1 LAAAGDD
8 QPAPVTHDEPPHEP
22 ADQHGYVLRGLHGLA
37 SAVPR
42 AGSMAGHL
50 GAATVTG
57 ALLVTGLE
65 GKNIGGHFPFS
76 LSHFLILSWPFL
88 VALSLSLSLSVCLSV
103 CLSVSFS
110 VCLSASAGELE
121 PSAHPLLCA
130 NLEKI
135 MAGEEKWF
143 NEQAAGVT
151 GTILKTYGSRFT
163 LILAY

>member
-1 LAAAGDD
+1 MMHRLDTRSLHVLAPQQYGEACPQQQPAAAARRRLGTVTKQIVTGSSSVAVLAAAGDD
-8 QPAPVTHDEPPHEP
+8 QPAPATHDEPPHEP

-76 LSHFLILSWPFL
+76 LSHFLILS
-88 VALSLSLSLSVCLSV
+88 
-103 CLSVSFS
+103 
-110 VCLSASAGELE
+110 
-121 PSAHPLLCA
+121 
-130 NLEKI
+130 
-135 MAGEEKWF
+135 
-143 NEQAAGVT
+143 
-151 GTILKTYGSRFT
+151 
-163 LILAY
+163 